1 MDNIIYK
8 PPPQS
13 VMDLSV
19 KDNNNQ
25 ETILEY
31 KSNRTAFLEETNKK
45 LLSLLF
51 FTMHRENGGLLGSCF
66 FKQLIPTL
74 MIDWAEEENLDLFK
88 SLDTQAACRHI
99 NAKFVKLY
107 RDIYLDPHRGPNNEL
122 VPDVNVFKQKAT
134 LAKGVTKRYIDMTA
148 QDYGSLDVWRA
159 QRVDQWNNNF
169 RYKNKI
175 PMWQKSMAR
184 QHYDTSNDGLTERD
198 YRNASKPQ
206 PVRGYDMSGI
216 YKGIGKQNNLAWTS
230 I

>member
-8 PPPQS
+8 PPPRS

-31 KSNRTAFLEETNKK
+31 KSNRAVFLDVINQKK
-45 LLSLLF
+45 LTLLF

-66 FKQLIPTL
+66 FKELIPA
-74 MIDWAEEENLDLFK
+74 MMYAWAEEKNLDAFK
-88 SLDTQAACRHI
+88 SLDLQSACQHI
-99 NAKFVKLY
+99 NSKFIKAN
-107 RDIYLDPHRGPNNEL
+107 RDVYLDSHRGPNSEL

-134 LAKGVTKRYIDMTA
+134 LAKGTTKRYIDMTA

-184 QHYDTSNDGLTERD
+184 RHYDTGNDGLTERD

-216 YKGIGKQNNLAWTS
+216 YKGVGKQDNLSWAS
-230 I
+230 L